1 MQKNVSGEK
10 IKIAVSEQ
18 QITSKNKEM
27 NTMDE
32 QDNTGNLI
40 TANRYVKISEI
51 GTQTSFPMGKF
62 DTSQSVSK
70 ENEKDNQSK
79 HIAESTIENSTV
91 EQLKAELEAAKDK
104 IQSLEEERLESEKRR
119 AIEITSKYVPTS
131 FTR

>member
-18 QITSKNKEM
+18 QITNKNKEM

-32 QDNTGNLI
+32 QGNTGNLI

-51 GTQTSFPMGKF
+51 GTQTSFPMDKF

-79 HIAESTIENSTV
+79 QIAESTIENSTV